1 MRHEEP
7 SKHRLAGVKA
17 EPTYR
22 KKKENYNICR
32 KIRREIE
39 LLKKEASVKEGS

>member
-1 MRHEEP
+1 MKNHQSITLLE
-7 SKHRLAGVKA
+7 SRLNRLTG
-17 EPTYR
+17 
-22 KKKENYNICR
+22 KKENYNICR